1 MSTASIDDVTKQLA
15 KTSVAPIH
23 EVSFKGRGLKL
34 NKAEDAKEIV
44 EAIEKSEQMTS
55 LQMMGNTMGVEAAE
69 VISKALAKHPEF
81 ERARWSDMF
90 TGRLKSEIPKALKHL
105 GEGIIGAGAQLV
117 ELDLSDNAFG
127 PNGVQGLVDLIKS
140 SSCYT
145 LQELRLNNNGLG
157 ITGGK
162 MLASSLLDCHKSSCA
177 AGRPLA
183 LRVFISGRNRL
194 ENEGATKLAEV
205 FKAIGTLEELAMPQ
219 NGITHPGISALAD
232 AVAVNKRL
240 RVLNL
245 NDNTFTERGAK
256 AIAKA
261 LPKLDNLEV
270 INFGDCLLRNEGAK
284 AIGKVLNEGH
294 RKLKELIL
302 SGNEIGSTGASSVAE
317 SLEDKKHL
325 VKLDLNANMLGEDG
339 IELVQGAKQ
348 VVGKENVL
356 ASFSDDEGCD
366 EEEDEDEEEEE
377 EEAEDDEEGELN
389 EDPGLQVKGQAVTP
403 VKQVSAAEFLAFPS
417 PTKLL
422 GMGQARAA
430 IMKQQLG
437 YEIEDV
443 ERVVE
448 TVMRVAAVVRQD
460 DDKTKDAAVECA
472 DALLEGVMKRA
483 YAASQVA
490 NAILVQL
497 GLIKGEDKKFK
508 PMTDISGAL
517 IVLDHVVQQSYFPK
531 QAREILQVFI
541 SKPGR
546 QFEKCSQAQHKLL
559 QTLYAF

>member
-1 MSTASIDDVTKQLA
+1 MSSASIDDVTKQLA
-15 KTSVAPIH
+15 QTTVAPLH

-44 EAIEKSEQMTS
+44 ETIEKSQQMTS

-105 GEGIIGAGAQLV
+105 GEGIIAAGAQLV

-219 NGITHPGISALAD
+219 NGINHPGISALAD

-245 NDNTFTERGAK
+245 NDNTFTEKGAK
-256 AIAKA
+256 AIAQA
-261 LPKLDNLEV
+261 LPKVENLEV
-270 INFGDCLLRNEGAK
+270 INFGDCLLRNEGAR
-284 AIGKVLNEGH
+284 AISKVLNEGH

-302 SGNEIGSTGASSVAE
+302 SGNEIGSSGASSVAE
-317 SLEDKKHL
+317 SLEDKEHL

-339 IELVQGAKQ
+339 IELVRGAMEA
-348 VVGKENVL
+348 VGKDHVL
-356 ASFSDDEGCD
+356 ASFSDDEGSD
-366 EEEDEDEEEEE
+366 EEDEDEEGEEDE
-377 EEAEDDEEGELN
+377 VEDEEEGELN
-389 EDPGLQVKGQAVTP
+389 DDPALQVKGEAVTP

-422 GMGQARAA
+422 GMGHSRAA
-430 IMKQQLG
+430 TLKEQLG
-437 YEIEDV
+437 YESEDA
-443 ERVVE
+443 EKVVE

-460 DDKTKDAAVECA
+460 DDKTKDAATECA
-472 DALLEGVMKRA
+472 DVLLEGVMKRK
-483 YAASQVA
+483 YASSQVA

-508 PMTDISGAL
+508 PMSDISGPL

-531 QAREILQVFI
+531 LARDILQVFI
-541 SKPGR
+541 SKPGT